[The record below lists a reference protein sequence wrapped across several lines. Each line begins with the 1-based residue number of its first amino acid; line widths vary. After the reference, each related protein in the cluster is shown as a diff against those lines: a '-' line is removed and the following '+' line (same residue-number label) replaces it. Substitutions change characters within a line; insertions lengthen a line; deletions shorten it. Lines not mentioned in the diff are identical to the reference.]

1 MYVLL
6 LYAVFKKATEPI
18 FNKHPIY
25 AFLNVTENYAIIVSV
40 QIAIPQLLTRGA
52 ASTRG
57 PGSDRW
63 GMGFPHGPLRARGS
77 AWHSSLVAGATRDST
92 RHASWPLRGHTEIL
106 HSHQIAF
113 AYVLCQRLRLSLF
126 HTLFLWEMT
135 LSHTFS
141 VGNDFFP
148 RFFSGKWLCPTE
160 SNLADFQL
168 CPQRDLNPG
177 LLQNADL

>member
-1 MYVLL
+1 MHHSHTHWPKSE
-6 LYAVFKKATEPI
+6 LYEG
-18 FNKHPIY
+18 
-25 AFLNVTENYAIIVSV
+25 
-40 QIAIPQLLTRGA
+40 RGQF
-52 ASTRG
+52 
-57 PGSDRW
+57 
-63 GMGFPHGPLRARGS
+63 GMGMEFPHGPLRARGS

-106 HSHQIAF
+106 HSYQIAF

-177 LLQNADL
+177 LLQNADLKQALYQLSYWGFVKEEKIFQLYEHWCWKLLHQTLQTI